1 VADLDSLETLPSNS
15 STEASRS
22 LASKLQ
28 EATTPS
34 TSRLGSTTASH
45 SRRWLPLESLPT
57 SPENSPMTTHNGD
70 YDAIGKELERWQA
83 EALEPALKRFP
94 ERQPEFTTGSVK
106 VERLY
111 TPLDVADIDYNRDI
125 GYPGE
130 YPYTRGIQPTMYRGR
145 HWTFRQY
152 TGFGTAQETNERFK
166 FLLSQGQTGLSL
178 ALDLPTQIGYDSDDP
193 LATPEVGQVGVAID
207 SLADMEDLFRGI
219 PLDQVSTSM
228 TINAPAAVLVAM
240 YVAAGEKQG
249 VKADDINGTAQND
262 VLKEYVARG
271 TYIYPPAASLRLAA
285 DLIAYC
291 ARHVP
296 RFNPISI
303 SGYHIRDAGST
314 AAQEMG
320 FAIAN
325 AIAYIE
331 AVIRQGVEVDEFAP
345 RLSWIFNTHDN
356 FFEEIAKYRALRRMW
371 ARLLKERFGAR
382 KPASMM
388 LRTHT
393 QTGGATLTAQQPEN
407 NIVRAAIQALAAVL
421 GGVQSMALSCFDE
434 ALAIP
439 TEEAQRMALR
449 TQQIIAYETGVTDTV
464 DPLGGSF
471 YVERLTSELEKKA
484 QEYIDRI
491 EDMGG
496 AVAAIEAGYMQREI
510 QEAAVQKQREV
521 EAGQRV
527 IVGVNKFRD
536 DGEEAKAIFRVNTEL
551 VRVQLERLSRLRA
564 ERDSTAVEASLKR
577 LRDAA
582 RGKDNLMPAILDAV
596 RSYATLGE
604 VCGALRETWGE
615 YVPPTA
621 V

>member
-1 VADLDSLETLPSNS
+1 MA
-15 STEASRS
+15 A
-22 LASKLQ
+22 
-28 EATTPS
+28 
-34 TSRLGSTTASH
+34 
-45 SRRWLPLESLPT
+45 
-57 SPENSPMTTHNGD
+57 NGD
-70 YDAIGKELERWQA
+70 YEALRKELERWQS
-83 EALEPALKRFP
+83 EVLEPALKRFP
-94 ERQPEFTTGSVK
+94 ERQAEFSTGSARVD
-106 VERLY
+106 RLY

-145 HWTFRQY
+145 NWTFRQY

-193 LATPEVGQVGVAID
+193 IATPEVGQVGVAID
-207 SLADMEDLFRGI
+207 SLADMEDLFAGI

-240 YVAAGEKQG
+240 YVVAGEKQG
-249 VKADDINGTAQND
+249 VPAEQMNGTAQND

-271 TYIYPPAASLRLAA
+271 TYIYPPAPSLRLASN
-285 DLIAYC
+285 LIAYC
-291 ARHVP
+291 AREVP
-296 RFNPISI
+296 KFNPISI

-320 FAIAN
+320 FAFAN

-331 AVIRQGVEVDEFAP
+331 AVIRQGVDVDEFAG
-345 RLSWIFNTHDN
+345 RISWIFNTHDN
-356 FFEEIAKYRALRRMW
+356 FFEEVAKYRALRRMW
-371 ARLLKERFGAR
+371 ARLLKERFGA
-382 KPASMM
+382 KNPASMM

-449 TQQIIAYETGVTDTV
+449 TQQIIAFETGVTDTV
-464 DPLGGSF
+464 DPLGGSY
-471 YVERLTSELEKKA
+471 YVERLTSDLEKRA

-510 QEAAVQKQREV
+510 QEAAVRQQHAV
-521 EAGQRV
+521 ESGERV
-527 IVGVNKFRD
+527 IVGVNKFQD
-536 DGEEAKAIFRVNTEL
+536 NEDAPKTIFRVNTEL
-551 VRVQLERLSRLRA
+551 VTTQLERLRKLRA
-564 ERDSTAVEASLKR
+564 GRDTAAAEAAVAR
-577 LRDAA
+577 LADAA
-582 RGKDNLMPAILDAV
+582 KGEANLMPPILEAV
-596 RSYATLGE
+596 RAYATLGE
-604 VCGALRETWGE
+604 ICGALRRVWGE